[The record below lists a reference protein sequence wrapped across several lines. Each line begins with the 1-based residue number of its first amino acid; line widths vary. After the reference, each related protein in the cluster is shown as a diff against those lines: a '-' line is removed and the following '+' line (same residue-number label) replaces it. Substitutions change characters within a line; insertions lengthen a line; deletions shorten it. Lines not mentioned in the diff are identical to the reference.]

1 MPQRNVSVLARLM
14 ILCLTLFATP
24 LAHADDIATP
34 WEQSY
39 DGTNA
44 TGSHVLGLWK
54 FDSEDGVDSSGKNPK
69 GEIRNGR
76 LASDGKYGGALESFA
91 GYPEADQSHGFVV
104 ASSPRLSPGGAF
116 TIELWIKPKPE
127 FAQRDWSVRHKQ

>member
-1 MPQRNVSVLARLM
+1 MLQLNVSVPARSM
-14 ILCLTLFATP
+14 VLCLMLFATP
-24 LAHADDIATP
+24 LAHADDIMTP

-39 DGTNA
+39 EGTNA
-44 TGSHVLGLWK
+44 TGPHVLGLWK

-104 ASSPRLSPGGAF
+104 AN
-116 TIELWIKPKPE
+116 
-127 FAQRDWSVRHKQ
+127 

>member
-91 GYPEADQSHGFVV
+91 GVP
-104 ASSPRLSPGGAF
+104 L
-116 TIELWIKPKPE
+116 
-127 FAQRDWSVRHKQ
+127 RH